1 MRVLFYHTIPV
12 ETYFQAWKK
21 GDYPGHLL
29 YGFTHFEKFGIKRV
43 SFEIP
48 FNPYKNRLK
57 LMCYNLISI
66 LSMFNQFD
74 AIYGAT
80 HRGLELVI
88 FLRALGLFSK
98 PIVIWHHTAV
108 TNSSNKIRNIISSFF
123 YRGIDKLFFFSQ
135 PLLDASLR
143 TGKIKRKD
151 AVLTHWGP
159 DLAFY
164 DSLLKQ
170 RKSKDFFISTGRE
183 NRDLI
188 TLVKAFSE
196 TKEMCEIYLGAK
208 VGAVDYNSIST
219 MQLNDI
225 LKSNVRIH
233 FVDMEYKE
241 IALITND
248 AKAIVISTYDLPYTV
263 GLTTLVEAMALGLPV
278 ITTDNM
284 NYPIDVEVEKIGL
297 KVPFGD
303 INSWKKAIEYVAI
316 HPKEAKTM
324 GEAGRYLAERIYNLE
339 HFSSEVA
346 SCLLSVSD
354 NSV

>member
-12 ETYFQAWKK
+12 KTCYQAWRR

-29 YGFTHFEKFGIKRV
+29 YGFTHFERFGIKRV
-43 SFEIP
+43 CFEIP
-48 FNPYKNRLK
+48 FNPYKNRFR
-57 LMCYNLISI
+57 LMCYNLITI

-74 AIYGAT
+74 VIYGAT

-88 FLRALGLFSK
+88 FLRALGLFHK

-108 TNSSNKIRNIISSFF
+108 TTSSNKIRNIVSSFF
-123 YRGIDKLFFFSQ
+123 YKGIDKLFFFSQ
-135 PLLDASLR
+135 PLLDASLQ
-143 TGKIKRKD
+143 TGKIKRED
-151 AVLTHWGP
+151 AILTHWGA

-164 DSLLKQ
+164 DRLLKQ
-170 RKSKDFFISTGRE
+170 RKSKGFFISTGRE

-196 TKEMCEIYLGAK
+196 TKEICEIYLGAQ
-208 VGAVDYNSIST
+208 VGAVDYESIFS
-219 MQLNDI
+219 MQLKDI
-225 LKSNVRIH
+225 IKCNVHVH

-284 NYPIDVEVEKIGL
+284 NYPIDVEYEKMGL

-303 INSWKKAIEYVAI
+303 VNSWKKAIEYVADN
-316 HPKEAKTM
+316 PKEAEFM
-324 GEAGRYLAERIYNLE
+324 GQAGRRLAEKSYNLE
-339 HFSSEVA
+339 RFSSEVA
-346 SCLLSVSD
+346 SCLLSVRG
-354 NSV
+354 NV